1 MNYNNNETPTIKVE
15 VLEYGRLPKP
25 IQEFDI
31 PSQWTKSGDIG
42 FRKDYV
48 GNKTLGEFIQNFDM
62 SKTPRSF
69 KATCRLELT
78 CLGGT
83 SYYYNDCYPFFTGGI
98 VNRCQQTL
106 WAQAHGEDKL
116 RICGMTRGFR
126 NEANS
131 QEIPPDMAI
140 FCEEVC
146 DFGYM
151 PSTGYITDSVDDAIE
166 KVLLG
171 LIACDAIS
179 T

>member
-1 MNYNNNETPTIKVE
+1 MNYNNNETPTIKEE
-15 VLEYGRLPKP
+15 VVEYGRLPKP
-25 IQEFDI
+25 NQEFTI
-31 PSQWTKSGDIG
+31 PSQWTKSGDNG

-48 GNKTLGEFIQNFDM
+48 GNKKLGEAMEILGN
-62 SKTPRSF
+62 SKIPRSF

-78 CLGGT
+78 CFGWP

-106 WAQAHGEDKL
+106 WIQAHGEDKL

>member
-1 MNYNNNETPTIKVE
+1 MNNTETTHIKEE
-15 VLEYGRLPKP
+15 VVEYGKLPEP
-25 IQEFDI
+25 IQEFVI
-31 PSQWTKSGDIG
+31 PSQWAKSGDIG
-42 FRKDYV
+42 GRTDYV
-48 GNKTLGEFIQNFDM
+48 GNKKLRMFFEKIDM
-62 SKTPRSF
+62 SKMPSSF
-69 KATCRLELT
+69 NGICRQET
-78 CLGGT
+78 SCFGWP

-106 WAQAHGEDKL
+106 WIQAHGEDKL
-116 RICGMTRGFR
+116 RIWGMTRGFT
-126 NEANS
+126 NEATS

-140 FCEEVC
+140 FCEEVR

-151 PSTGYITDSVDDAIE
+151 PSAGYITDSVDDAIE